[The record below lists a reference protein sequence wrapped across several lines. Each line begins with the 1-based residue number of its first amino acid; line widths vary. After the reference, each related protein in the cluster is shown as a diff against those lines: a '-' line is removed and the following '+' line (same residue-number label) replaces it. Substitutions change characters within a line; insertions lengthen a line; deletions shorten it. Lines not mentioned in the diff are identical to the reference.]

1 MCSDD
6 DIMHGAEWSHPSLVL
21 LPSGGREGG
30 DIGDCVV
37 TIKM

>member
-6 DIMHGAEWSHPSLVL
+6 DIMHGAKWSHPSLCA
-21 LPSGGREGG
+21 SSFWREGG

-37 TIKM
+37 TIKV